1 MKNYFYITIALS
13 LFSINLFSQD
23 WTFVFSSKIEKEGK
37 PMGGA
42 SIKLF
47 NGSTLVSQTTS
58 DGDGYFKLN
67 IPPNGNYSIVMSSPG
82 HITKKVD
89 ASTMDVPADKTSKNF
104 KTSLNIE
111 SFSLFEPLP
120 GIDYSALNQP
130 LLKIAYNGS
139 KSSFSDDK
147 AYTDQILNILQKI
160 KTDERELI
168 KKYESAIA
176 IADAA
181 FTKQDWVTAK
191 SNYEKSLTLLPGKK
205 HPIDRL
211 ALIQKIE
218 KEEEELTKKAEADKI
233 ATEKAAKE
241 KIEADKLA
249 AEKAAKDKAETEK
262 LAAEKLVAEKA
273 AKDKA
278 EAEKL
283 AAEKAAKDKAEAEK
297 LAAEKAAKD
306 KAEADKLAAENANKA
321 KAEAQKAAKD
331 KEEADRIAKEK
342 LNAEKIAK
350 KLAAEKAAAEK
361 DKAEQLAIEKAKE
374 EKLKNKAEKEK
385 EAAEKDK
392 AEQLAIEKAKAEKLA
407 KEEDEK
413 IKIKE
418 TEAITSEQI
427 GRKEAKHSI
436 AAPIG
441 KDLHK
446 EAVKKADGYFKMK
459 RYQEAKDA
467 YQEALKIKAEDIY
480 SSNRIAEIE
489 KLLNK

>member
-249 AEKAAKDKAETEK
+249 AEKAAKDKAE
-262 LAAEKLVAEKA
+262 
-273 AKDKA
+273 
-278 EAEKL
+278 AEKL

-297 LAAEKAAKD
+297 LAAEKAAKEKAEAEKLAAEKAAKD
-306 KAEADKLAAENANKA
+306 KAEAEKIAAEKAAKEKAEAERLAAEKAAKDKAEAEKLAAENANKA
-321 KAEAQKAAKD
+321 KAEAEKLAADKAAKD
-331 KEEADRIAKEK
+331 KAEAE
-342 LNAEKIAK
+342 
-350 KLAAEKAAAEK
+350 KLAAENA
-361 DKAEQLAIEKAKE
+361 
-374 EKLKNKAEKEK
+374 N
-385 EAAEKDK
+385 
-392 AEQLAIEKAKAEKLA
+392 KAKAEAEKLA
-407 KEEDEK
+407 
-413 IKIKE
+413 
-418 TEAITSEQI
+418 
-427 GRKEAKHSI
+427 
-436 AAPIG
+436 
-441 KDLHK
+441 
-446 EAVKKADGYFKMK
+446 
-459 RYQEAKDA
+459 
-467 YQEALKIKAEDIY
+467 AE
-480 SSNRIAEIE
+480 
-489 KLLNK
+489 